1 MATINYSTGPRIT
14 NVGDHVVY
22 TKATWAG
29 TWAAQPNLVC
39 TECQWRAAPEFSSAL
54 LTWRTGYI
62 IPPGSTSPT
71 LYGPWT
77 ARGHFVRIDWTCD
90 DGSTLRWVG
99 FIDASTWPTEAF
111 GDQPLVC
118 YGLERA
124 LALTPIMDFCWK
136 RGTSDYYRS
145 NEPPTFGYNRTKDP
159 DSVGGVYVFC
169 DEMRDADADIFRWT
183 TREIVR
189 YLLKYNVPSNNFGVG
204 NIPWSV
210 NQPTQLPDWDAPL
223 VETRGR
229 TVWDVLCELVN
240 ADRQLGMT
248 VGSDGSTAYLRIFT
262 HTSSTITVSGNTLAA
277 NPNQHTRS
285 SLDPMP

>member
-1 MATINYSTGPRIT
+1 MATINYSTGPRVT

-22 TKATWAG
+22 NKATWTG
-29 TWAAQPNLVC
+29 TWTAQPNLVC

-62 IPPGSTSPT
+62 IPPGATSPT

-124 LALTPIMDFCWK
+124 LALTPIMDFAWK

-145 NEPPTFGYNRTKDP
+145 NEPPVFGYNRTRIRTA
-159 DSVGGVYVFC
+159 SVVSTFSV
-169 DEMRDADADIFRWT
+169 
-183 TREIVR
+183 TRCVM
-189 YLLKYNVPSNNFGVG
+189 PM
-204 NIPWSV
+204 
-210 NQPTQLPDWDAPL
+210 PTSS
-223 VETRGR
+223 RGR
-229 TVWDVLCELVN
+229 HV
-240 ADRQLGMT
+240 
-248 VGSDGSTAYLRIFT
+248 
-262 HTSSTITVSGNTLAA
+262 
-277 NPNQHTRS
+277 RS
-285 SLDPMP
+285 SGTC